1 MFISIDQIKESLKH
15 LKKVDSFWGITF
27 LKFKQLRL
35 PVGNTIEVSLHS
47 EIKDFLEN
55 YYKPCKES
63 AYSYR
68 CFRHSIKN
76 KNRWITVNIYTG
88 SIIQDFYKEPF
99 RESLNKFEEELN
111 HRIYGI
117 LQQALNYQ
125 SKDDLGWTD
134 NYIEILK
141 SCLYNNQVIPAF
153 HLAVWIYREKEWSS
167 ETTPEDI
174 IEHFKNDFLLSEEEI
189 NQLFDISIPDNIN
202 INQLFQ
208 DNVVSWEKLK
218 TFIGKPPDIPLEEGA
233 LTYLEIQG
241 VGAAKKLCFEPA
253 ERLSLITGDN
263 GLGKTFL
270 LECAWWALTG
280 HWANLPAYPTQ
291 TASEDEPVIT
301 FKISGDS
308 ESDTESISYDWQLQR
323 WNEIKNRST
332 IPGLLIYARVDGS
345 FAVWDTAKQYLSSSS
360 RIRNIDRKP
369 LPFVFTKDE
378 LWNGQKDENG
388 NTFIN
393 GLLQDWIQ
401 WQSRPDKYP
410 FDTLVK
416 VLERLSPPEQGD
428 LGILKP
434 GEPVRLPYD
443 AREIPTIEHPYGTVP
458 IIHASA
464 GVQRIITMAY
474 LIVWAY
480 EEHKI
485 QSKLIRRKPQ
495 KRMVILVDE
504 LEAHLHPQWQRAIL
518 PALLD
523 VRDDLASDLQVQIM
537 VATHSPLVMASV
549 EPRFDQRGDK
559 LFSLEL
565 VNSDL
570 LGNEVQIE
578 ELPFIRQG
586 VVDYWLMSDVF
597 KLRHARSLEAEKAIE
612 AAKVLQLSDNPN
624 SEDVERVSNDL
635 ARYLSEDDRF
645 WPRWVYFAEQH
656 GVDL

>member
-1 MFISIDQIKESLKH
+1 MFISIDQIKESLKY

-47 EIKDFLEN
+47 EIEDFLEN
-55 YYKPCKES
+55 HYKPCKES
-63 AYSYR
+63 EFYYR
-68 CFRHSIKN
+68 CFRF
-76 KNRWITVNIYTG
+76 
-88 SIIQDFYKEPF
+88 SIIQKIWMKLDRYV
-99 RESLNKFEEELN
+99 KFIIQDISGKNLFIE
-111 HRIYGI
+111 
-117 LQQALNYQ
+117 ALIHKIDEYNW
-125 SKDDLGWTD
+125 GWKD

-141 SCLYNNQVIPAF
+141 SCLYKNQVIPIF
-153 HLAVWIYREKEWSS
+153 HLAVWIYREKEWTS

-174 IEHFKNDFLLSEEEI
+174 IEHFKNEFLLNEQEI
-189 NQLFDISIPDNIN
+189 NQLFNISIPENIN

-208 DNVVSWEKLK
+208 DKVVSWEELK
-218 TFIGKPPDIPLEEGA
+218 TVIGKPPDILPEEGA

-280 HWANLPAYPTQ
+280 QWANLPAYPTQ

-360 RIRNIDRKP
+360 RIRNIDKKP
-369 LPFVFTKDE
+369 LPFVFTKEE

-401 WQSRPDKYP
+401 WQSRPNKYP
-410 FDTLVK
+410 FNTLVK
-416 VLERLSPPEQGD
+416 VLERLSPPSEGD

-485 QSKLIRRKPQ
+485 QSKLIRREPQ

-523 VRDDLASDLQVQIM
+523 ARDDLASDLQVQIM

-549 EPRFDQRGDK
+549 EPRFDQRVDK

-565 VNSDL
+565 VKSDL

-597 KLRHARSLEAEKAIE
+597 KLLHSRSLEAEKAIE

-624 SEDVERVSNDL
+624 SEDVARVSHDL

>member
-1 MFISIDQIKESLKH
+1 MFISIDQIKESLKY

-47 EIKDFLEN
+47 EIEDFLEK

-63 AYSYR
+63 AY
-68 CFRHSIKN
+68 
-76 KNRWITVNIYTG
+76 
-88 SIIQDFYKEPF
+88 FYKYFGLPKTKWIKLNRYVGYLEKMQPF
-99 RESLNKFEEELN
+99 STEHF
-111 HRIYGI
+111 IA
-117 LQQALNYQ
+117 ALIHQ
-125 SKDDLGWTD
+125 IDEDAWGWKD

-141 SCLYNNQVIPAF
+141 SCLYKNQVIPIF
-153 HLAVWIYREKEWSS
+153 YLAVWIYREKEWSS
-167 ETTPEDI
+167 KITPEDI
-174 IEHFKNDFLLSEEEI
+174 IEHFKNDFLLNEEELH
-189 NQLFDISIPDNIN
+189 QLFDISIPEGIN
-202 INQLFQ
+202 RNQLFQ
-208 DNVVSWEKLK
+208 DKVVSWEELK
-218 TFIGKPPDIPLEEGA
+218 TVIGKPPDILPEEGT

-263 GLGKTFL
+263 GFGKTFL

-280 HWANLPAYPTQ
+280 QWANLPAYPTQ
-291 TASEDEPVIT
+291 NASDDEPVIT

-308 ESDTESISYDWQLQR
+308 ESDTESISYNWQLQR

-360 RIRNIDRKP
+360 RIRNIDKKP
-369 LPFVFTKDE
+369 LPFVFTKEE

-416 VLERLSPPEQGD
+416 VLERLSPPSEGD

-485 QSKLIRRKPQ
+485 QSKLIRREPQ

-549 EPRFDQRGDK
+549 EPRFDQRVDK

-565 VNSDL
+565 VKSDL

-586 VVDYWLMSDVF
+586 VVDSWLMSDVF
-597 KLRHARSLEAEKAIE
+597 KLRHSRSLEAEKAIE

-624 SEDVERVSNDL
+624 SEDVARVSHDL

-645 WPRWVYFAEQH
+645 WPRWIYFAEQH

>member
-1 MFISIDQIKESLKH
+1 MFISIDQIRESLKY
-15 LKKVDSFWGITF
+15 LEKVDSFWGITF

-35 PVGNTIEVSLHS
+35 PVGNIIEISLNS
-47 EIKDFLEN
+47 EIEDFLEN

-63 AYSYR
+63 SYFYR
-68 CFRHSIKN
+68 CFGLPKTRNSWMTLHK
-76 KNRWITVNIYTG
+76 WITLKRYIDYF
-88 SIIQDFYKEPF
+88 IIADIDTQICGQT
-99 RESLNKFEEELN
+99 LLN
-111 HRIYGI
+111 HQI
-117 LQQALNYQ
+117 N
-125 SKDDLGWTD
+125 DDNWGWKD

-141 SCLYNNQVIPAF
+141 SWLSQYDEQLIPAF
-153 HLAVWIYREKEWSS
+153 HLAVWLYREKEWSS

-174 IEHFKNDFLLSEEEI
+174 IKHFKNDFLLNEEEI
-189 NQLFDISIPDNIN
+189 NQLFDISIPENIN

-208 DNVVSWEKLK
+208 NKVVSWKELK
-218 TFIGKPPDIPLEEGA
+218 TVIGQPPDILPEEGA

-280 HWANLPAYPTQ
+280 QWANLPAYPTQ
-291 TASEDEPVIT
+291 TGSEDEPVIT
-301 FKISGDS
+301 FKISGYS

-332 IPGLLIYARVDGS
+332 IPGLSIYARVDGS
-345 FAVWDTAKQYLSSSS
+345 FAVWDTAKQHLSSSS
-360 RIRNIDRKP
+360 RVKNIDKKP

-416 VLERLSPPEQGD
+416 VLERLSPPSEGD

-485 QSKLIRRKPQ
+485 QSKLIRREPQ

-549 EPRFDQRGDK
+549 EPRFDQRLDK

-565 VNSDL
+565 VKSDL

-586 VVDYWLMSDVF
+586 VVDSWLMSDVF

-612 AAKVLQLSDNPN
+612 AAKGLQLSDNPN
-624 SEDVERVSNDL
+624 SEDVARVSNDL
-635 ARYLSEDDRF
+635 AKYLSENDRF

>member
-1 MFISIDQIKESLKH
+1 MFISIDQIKESLKY

-47 EIKDFLEN
+47 EIEDFLES

-68 CFRHSIKN
+68 CFRLPKN
-76 KNRWITVNIYTG
+76 QNRWMKLDKYLRF
-88 SIIQDFYKEPF
+88 IIQDIFIKNLFIE
-99 RESLNKFEEELN
+99 
-111 HRIYGI
+111 
-117 LQQALNYQ
+117 ALIDKIDQY
-125 SKDDLGWTD
+125 SWGWKH

-141 SCLYNNQVIPAF
+141 SCLYKNQVIPIF
-153 HLAVWIYREKEWSS
+153 HLAVWIYREKEWTS

-174 IEHFKNDFLLSEEEI
+174 IEHFKNDFLLNEEEI
-189 NQLFDISIPDNIN
+189 NQLFDIFIPENIN

-208 DNVVSWEKLK
+208 DKVVSWEELK
-218 TFIGKPPDIPLEEGA
+218 TVISKPPDILPEEGT

-263 GLGKTFL
+263 GFGKTFL

-280 HWANLPAYPTQ
+280 QWANLPAYPTQ

-360 RIRNIDRKP
+360 RIRNIEKKP

-485 QSKLIRRKPQ
+485 QSKLIRREPQ

-549 EPRFDQRGDK
+549 EPRFDQRVDK

-565 VNSDL
+565 VKSDL

-586 VVDYWLMSDVF
+586 VVDSWLMSDVF
-597 KLRHARSLEAEKAIE
+597 KLLHSRSLEAEKAIE

-624 SEDVERVSNDL
+624 SEDVARVSHDL

-645 WPRWVYFAEQH
+645 WPRWIYFAEQH

>member
-1 MFISIDQIKESLKH
+1 MFISIDQIKESLKY

-47 EIKDFLEN
+47 EIEDFLEK

-63 AYSYR
+63 AY
-68 CFRHSIKN
+68 
-76 KNRWITVNIYTG
+76 
-88 SIIQDFYKEPF
+88 FYKYFGLPKTKWIKLNRYVGYLEKMQPF
-99 RESLNKFEEELN
+99 STEHF
-111 HRIYGI
+111 IA
-117 LQQALNYQ
+117 ALIHQ
-125 SKDDLGWTD
+125 IDEDAWGWKD

-141 SCLYNNQVIPAF
+141 SCLYKNQVIPIF
-153 HLAVWIYREKEWSS
+153 YLAVWIYREKEWSS
-167 ETTPEDI
+167 KITPEDI
-174 IEHFKNDFLLSEEEI
+174 IEHFKNDFLLNEEELH
-189 NQLFDISIPDNIN
+189 QLFDISIPEGIN
-202 INQLFQ
+202 RNQLFQ
-208 DNVVSWEKLK
+208 DKVVSWEELK
-218 TFIGKPPDIPLEEGA
+218 TVIGKPPDILPEEGT

-263 GLGKTFL
+263 GFGKTFL

-280 HWANLPAYPTQ
+280 QWANLPAYPTQ
-291 TASEDEPVIT
+291 NASEDEPVIT

-308 ESDTESISYDWQLQR
+308 ESDTESISYNWQLQR

-360 RIRNIDRKP
+360 RIRNIDKKP
-369 LPFVFTKDE
+369 LPFVFTKEE

-416 VLERLSPPEQGD
+416 VLERLSPPSEGD

-485 QSKLIRRKPQ
+485 QSKLIRREPQ

-549 EPRFDQRGDK
+549 EPRFDQRVDK

-565 VNSDL
+565 VKSDL

-586 VVDYWLMSDVF
+586 VVDSWLMSDVF
-597 KLRHARSLEAEKAIE
+597 KLRHSRSLEAEKAIE

-624 SEDVERVSNDL
+624 SEDVARVSHDL

-645 WPRWVYFAEQH
+645 WPRWIYFAEQH

>member
-1 MFISIDQIKESLKH
+1 M
-15 LKKVDSFWGITF
+15 
-27 LKFKQLRL
+27 KFKQLQL
-35 PVGNTIEVSLHS
+35 PVGNTIEISLHL
-47 EIKDFLEN
+47 EIKDFLES

-63 AYSYR
+63 EFYYR
-68 CFRHSIKN
+68 CSHVLRRQR
-76 KNRWITVNIYTG
+76 RWM
-88 SIIQDFYKEPF
+88 K
-99 RESLNKFEEELN
+99 LNKYVKFIIEDFSKNLFIE
-111 HRIYGI
+111 
-117 LQQALNYQ
+117 ALIQ
-125 SKDDLGWTD
+125 KIDEDSWGWKD

-141 SCLYNNQVIPAF
+141 SCLCNNHNQVIPIF

-167 ETTPEDI
+167 ETTSEDI
-174 IEHFKNDFLLSEEEI
+174 IEHFKNDFLLNEEEI
-189 NQLFDISIPDNIN
+189 NQLFDISIPENIN
-202 INQLFQ
+202 INQIFQ
-208 DNVVSWEKLK
+208 DQVVSWEELK
-218 TFIGKPPDIPLEEGA
+218 TVIGKPPDILPEEGA

-241 VGAAKKLCFEPA
+241 VGSAKKLCFEPA

-263 GLGKTFL
+263 GFGKTFL

-280 HWANLPAYPTQ
+280 QWANLPAYPTQ

-301 FKISGDS
+301 FEISGDS

-360 RIRNIDRKP
+360 RIRNIEKKP

-410 FDTLVK
+410 FDTLEK
-416 VLERLSPPEQGD
+416 VLERLSPPEEGD

-485 QSKLIRRKPQ
+485 QSKLIRIEPQ

-549 EPRFDQRGDK
+549 EPRFDQRVDK

-565 VNSDL
+565 VKSDL

-586 VVDYWLMSDVF
+586 VVDSWLMSDVF

-624 SEDVERVSNDL
+624 SEDVARVSNDL

-656 GVDL
+656 GVHL

>member
-1 MFISIDQIKESLKH
+1 MFISIDQIKESLKY
-15 LKKVDSFWGITF
+15 LGKVDSFWGITF

-47 EIKDFLEN
+47 EIEDFLEN
-55 YYKPCKES
+55 HYKPCKES
-63 AYSYR
+63 EFYYR
-68 CFRHSIKN
+68 CFRF
-76 KNRWITVNIYTG
+76 
-88 SIIQDFYKEPF
+88 SIIQKIWMKLDRYV
-99 RESLNKFEEELN
+99 KFIIQDISGKNLFIE
-111 HRIYGI
+111 
-117 LQQALNYQ
+117 ALIHKIDEYNW
-125 SKDDLGWTD
+125 GWKD

-141 SCLYNNQVIPAF
+141 SCLYKNQVIPIF
-153 HLAVWIYREKEWSS
+153 HLAVWIYREKEWTS

-174 IEHFKNDFLLSEEEI
+174 IEHFKNEFLLNEQEI
-189 NQLFDISIPDNIN
+189 NQLFNISIPEGIN
-202 INQLFQ
+202 RNQLFE
-208 DNVVSWEKLK
+208 DKVVSWEELK
-218 TFIGKPPDIPLEEGA
+218 TVIGKPPDILPEEGA

-263 GLGKTFL
+263 GFGKTFL

-280 HWANLPAYPTQ
+280 QWANLPAYPTQ

-308 ESDTESISYDWQLQR
+308 ESDTESISYNWQLQR

-360 RIRNIDRKP
+360 RVRNIDKKP

-410 FDTLVK
+410 FNTLVK

-485 QSKLIRRKPQ
+485 QSKLIRIEPQ

-549 EPRFDQRGDK
+549 EPRFDERVDK

-565 VNSDL
+565 VKSDL

-586 VVDYWLMSDVF
+586 VVDSWLMSDVF
-597 KLRHARSLEAEKAIE
+597 KLRHSRSLEAEKAIE

-624 SEDVERVSNDL
+624 SEDVARVSHDL

-645 WPRWVYFAEQH
+645 WPRWIYFAEQH

>member
-1 MFISIDQIKESLKH
+1 MFISIDQIRESLKY
-15 LKKVDSFWGITF
+15 LKEVNHFWGITF

-35 PVGNTIEVSLHS
+35 PVGNTIKVSLHS
-47 EIKDFLEN
+47 EIEDFLEN
-55 YYKPCKES
+55 NYKPCKES
-63 AYSYR
+63 EFYYR
-68 CFRHSIKN
+68 CFRFSIIQKIWM
-76 KNRWITVNIYTG
+76 KLDRYVK
-88 SIIQDFYKEPF
+88 SIIQDISGKNLFIE
-99 RESLNKFEEELN
+99 
-111 HRIYGI
+111 
-117 LQQALNYQ
+117 ALIHQ
-125 SKDDLGWTD
+125 IDEDAWGWKD

-141 SCLYNNQVIPAF
+141 SCLYKNQVVPIF
-153 HLAVWIYREKEWSS
+153 HLAVWIYRQKEWIS

-174 IEHFKNDFLLSEEEI
+174 IEHFKNDFLLNDEEI
-189 NQLFDISIPDNIN
+189 NQLFDISIPEGIN
-202 INQLFQ
+202 RNQLFQ
-208 DNVVSWEKLK
+208 DKVVSWEELK
-218 TFIGKPPDIPLEEGA
+218 TVIGKPPDIIPEKGA

-410 FDTLVK
+410 FNTLEK
-416 VLERLSPPEQGD
+416 VLARLSPPEQGD

-485 QSKLIRRKPQ
+485 QSKLIRREPQ

-523 VRDDLASDLQVQIM
+523 ARDDLASDLQVQIM

-549 EPRFDQRGDK
+549 EPRFDQRVDK
-559 LFSLEL
+559 LFNLEL
-565 VNSDL
+565 VKSDL

-586 VVDYWLMSDVF
+586 VVDSWLMSDVF
-597 KLRHARSLEAEKAIE
+597 KLRHSRSLEAEKAIE

-624 SEDVERVSNDL
+624 SEDVARVSHDL

>member
-1 MFISIDQIKESLKH
+1 MFISIEQIRESLKY
-15 LKKVDSFWGITF
+15 LKEVNHFWGIKF
-27 LKFKQLRL
+27 LKYKQLQL
-35 PVGNTIEVSLHS
+35 PVGNTIKISLYS
-47 EIKDFLEN
+47 EIQAFLEN

-63 AYSYR
+63 AFSYR
-68 CFRHSIKN
+68 CFRLSPSSKNQDRWVRLHRYVTSVVQIETLIKEHSI
-76 KNRWITVNIYTG
+76 
-88 SIIQDFYKEPF
+88 S
-99 RESLNKFEEELN
+99 
-111 HRIYGI
+111 
-117 LQQALNYQ
+117 ALIHQ
-125 SKDDLGWTD
+125 IDEDAWGWKD

-141 SCLYNNQVIPAF
+141 YCLYDNQLIPVF
-153 HLAVWIYREKEWSS
+153 HLAVWIYREKEWIS

-174 IEHFKNDFLLSEEEI
+174 IEHFKNDFLLNEEEI
-189 NQLFDISIPDNIN
+189 HQLFDISIPEEIN
-202 INQLFQ
+202 RNQLFQ
-208 DNVVSWEKLK
+208 DKVVSWKELK
-218 TFIGKPPDIPLEEGA
+218 PVIGKPPDILPEEGA

-280 HWANLPAYPTQ
+280 QWANLPAYPTQ

-360 RIRNIDRKP
+360 RIRNIDKKP

-410 FDTLVK
+410 FNTLVK
-416 VLERLSPPEQGD
+416 VLERLSPPEEGD
-428 LGILKP
+428 LGTLKP

-485 QSKLIRRKPQ
+485 QSKLIRREPQ

-549 EPRFDQRGDK
+549 EPRFDQRVDK

-586 VVDYWLMSDVF
+586 VVDSWLMSDVF

-624 SEDVERVSNDL
+624 SEDVARVSNDL

>member
-1 MFISIDQIKESLKH
+1 MFISIDQIKESLKY

-47 EIKDFLEN
+47 EIEDFLEN

-63 AYSYR
+63 SYFYR
-68 CFRHSIKN
+68 CFGLPKTRNSWMTLHK
-76 KNRWITVNIYTG
+76 WITLKRYIDYF
-88 SIIQDFYKEPF
+88 IIADIDTQICGQT
-99 RESLNKFEEELN
+99 LLN
-111 HRIYGI
+111 HQI
-117 LQQALNYQ
+117 N
-125 SKDDLGWTD
+125 DDNWGWKD

-141 SCLYNNQVIPAF
+141 SWLSQYDEQLIPAF
-153 HLAVWIYREKEWSS
+153 HLAVWLYREKEWSS

-174 IEHFKNDFLLSEEEI
+174 IKHFKNDFLLNEEEI
-189 NQLFDISIPDNIN
+189 NQLFDISIPENIN

-208 DNVVSWEKLK
+208 NKVVSWKELK
-218 TFIGKPPDIPLEEGA
+218 TVISKPPDILPEEGT

-263 GLGKTFL
+263 GFGKTFL

-280 HWANLPAYPTQ
+280 QWANLPAYPTQ

-360 RIRNIDRKP
+360 RIRNIEKKP

-410 FDTLVK
+410 FNTLVK

-485 QSKLIRRKPQ
+485 QSKLIRREPQ

-549 EPRFDQRGDK
+549 EPRFDQRVDK

-565 VNSDL
+565 VKSDL

-586 VVDYWLMSDVF
+586 VVDSWLMSDVF

-624 SEDVERVSNDL
+624 SEDVARVSNDL

>member
-1 MFISIDQIKESLKH
+1 MFISIDQIRESLKY
-15 LKKVDSFWGITF
+15 LQKIDSFWGITF
-27 LKFKQLRL
+27 LKFKQLQL
-35 PVGNTIEVSLHS
+35 PIGNTIKIDLHS
-47 EIKDFLEN
+47 EIEDFLES

-63 AYSYR
+63 AFYYR
-68 CFRHSIKN
+68 CFRLSK
-76 KNRWITVNIYTG
+76 KQNRWMKLNQSLMHLI
-88 SIIQDFYKEPF
+88 
-99 RESLNKFEEELN
+99 REKIFIEALIDEIVL
-111 HRIYGI
+111 IDQI
-117 LQQALNYQ
+117 LEGQL
-125 SKDDLGWTD
+125 SWKD

-141 SCLYNNQVIPAF
+141 YSLYDNQVIPIF

-167 ETTPEDI
+167 ETTAEDI
-174 IEHFKNDFLLSEEEI
+174 IQNFQNEFLLNEQEI
-189 NQLFDISIPDNIN
+189 TQLFDISIPDNIN
-202 INQLFQ
+202 INNLFQ
-208 DNVVSWEKLK
+208 DKVVSWEELK
-218 TFIGKPPDIPLEEGA
+218 TVIGKPPDILPEEGA

-291 TASEDEPVIT
+291 TVSEDEPVIT

-360 RIRNIDRKP
+360 RIKNIDKKP

-485 QSKLIRRKPQ
+485 QSKLIRREPQ

-523 VRDDLASDLQVQIM
+523 VRDELASDLQVQIM

-549 EPRFDQRGDK
+549 EPRFDQRVDK

-565 VNSDL
+565 VKSDL
-570 LGNEVQIE
+570 LGNEV
-578 ELPFIRQG
+578 
-586 VVDYWLMSDVF
+586 
-597 KLRHARSLEAEKAIE
+597 
-612 AAKVLQLSDNPN
+612 
-624 SEDVERVSNDL
+624 
-635 ARYLSEDDRF
+635 YL
-645 WPRWVYFAEQH
+645 V
-656 GVDL
+656 GI

>member
-1 MFISIDQIKESLKH
+1 MFISIDQIRESLKY
-15 LKKVDSFWGITF
+15 LQKVDSFWGITF

-35 PVGNTIEVSLHS
+35 PVGNTIKIYLDS
-47 EIKDFLEN
+47 EIEDFLGI

-63 AYSYR
+63 AYFYR
-68 CFRHSIKN
+68 CFGLPKTKN
-76 KNRWITVNIYTG
+76 SWMTLHKWITLKRYIDYYIIENIDTQIFG
-88 SIIQDFYKEPF
+88 
-99 RESLNKFEEELN
+99 
-111 HRIYGI
+111 
-117 LQQALNYQ
+117 QALLSHQVN
-125 SKDDLGWTD
+125 DDNWGWKD
-134 NYIEILK
+134 NYIEVLK
-141 SCLYNNQVIPAF
+141 SSLYDNQLIPVF

-167 ETTPEDI
+167 ETTAEDI
-174 IEHFKNDFLLSEEEI
+174 IQNFKNQFLLNEQEI
-189 NQLFDISIPDNIN
+189 NQLFDISIPENIN

-208 DNVVSWEKLK
+208 DKVVSWKELK
-218 TFIGKPPDIPLEEGA
+218 TVIGKPPDIIPEKGA

-410 FDTLVK
+410 FNTLEK
-416 VLERLSPPEQGD
+416 VLARLSPPEQGD

-485 QSKLIRRKPQ
+485 QSKLIRREPQ

-523 VRDDLASDLQVQIM
+523 ARDDLASDLQVQIM

-549 EPRFDQRGDK
+549 EPRFDQRVDK
-559 LFSLEL
+559 LFNLEL
-565 VNSDL
+565 VKSDL

-586 VVDYWLMSDVF
+586 VVDSWLMSDVF
-597 KLRHARSLEAEKAIE
+597 KLRHSRSLEAEKAIE

-624 SEDVERVSNDL
+624 SEDVARVSHDL

>member
-1 MFISIDQIKESLKH
+1 MFISIDQIRESLKY
-15 LKKVDSFWGITF
+15 LQKIDSFWGITF
-27 LKFKQLRL
+27 LKFKQLQL
-35 PVGNTIEVSLHS
+35 PIGNTIKIDLHS
-47 EIKDFLEN
+47 EIEDFLES

-63 AYSYR
+63 AFYYR
-68 CFRHSIKN
+68 CFRLSK
-76 KNRWITVNIYTG
+76 KQNRWMKLNQSLMHLI
-88 SIIQDFYKEPF
+88 
-99 RESLNKFEEELN
+99 REKIFIEALIDEIVL
-111 HRIYGI
+111 IDQI
-117 LQQALNYQ
+117 LEGQL
-125 SKDDLGWTD
+125 SWKD

-141 SCLYNNQVIPAF
+141 YSLYDNQVIPIF

-167 ETTPEDI
+167 ETTAEDI
-174 IEHFKNDFLLSEEEI
+174 IQNFQNEFLLNEQEI
-189 NQLFDISIPDNIN
+189 TQLFDISIPDNIN
-202 INQLFQ
+202 INNLFQ
-208 DNVVSWEKLK
+208 DKVVTWEELK
-218 TFIGKPPDIPLEEGA
+218 TVIGKPPDILPEEGA

-291 TASEDEPVIT
+291 TVSEDEPVIT

-360 RIRNIDRKP
+360 RIKNIDKKP

-485 QSKLIRRKPQ
+485 QSKLIRREPQ

-523 VRDDLASDLQVQIM
+523 VRDELASDLQVQIM

-549 EPRFDQRGDK
+549 EPRFDQRVDK

-565 VNSDL
+565 VKSDL
-570 LGNEVQIE
+570 LGNEV
-578 ELPFIRQG
+578 
-586 VVDYWLMSDVF
+586 
-597 KLRHARSLEAEKAIE
+597 
-612 AAKVLQLSDNPN
+612 
-624 SEDVERVSNDL
+624 
-635 ARYLSEDDRF
+635 YL
-645 WPRWVYFAEQH
+645 V
-656 GVDL
+656 GI

>member
-15 LKKVDSFWGITF
+15 LEKVDSFWGITF

-47 EIKDFLEN
+47 EIEDFVEK

-63 AYSYR
+63 AYFYR
-68 CFRHSIKN
+68 YFGLPKTKWIKL
-76 KNRWITVNIYTG
+76 NRYVGYLEKMQPF
-88 SIIQDFYKEPF
+88 SKEHF
-99 RESLNKFEEELN
+99 
-111 HRIYGI
+111 IA
-117 LQQALNYQ
+117 ALIHQ
-125 SKDDLGWTD
+125 IDEDAWGWKD

-141 SCLYNNQVIPAF
+141 SCLYKNQVIPLF

-167 ETTPEDI
+167 ETTPESI
-174 IEHFKNDFLLSEEEI
+174 IQNFKNEFLLNEQEI
-189 NQLFDISIPDNIN
+189 NQLFDISIPEGIN
-202 INQLFQ
+202 RNQLFQ
-208 DNVVSWEKLK
+208 DKVVSWKELK
-218 TFIGKPPDIPLEEGA
+218 TVIGKPPDILPEEGT

-280 HWANLPAYPTQ
+280 QWANLPAYPTQ

-301 FKISGDS
+301 FEISGDS
-308 ESDTESISYDWQLQR
+308 ESDIESISYDWQLQR

-345 FAVWDTAKQYLSSSS
+345 FAVWDTAKQYLSSPS
-360 RIRNIDRKP
+360 RIRNIDKKP

-378 LWNGQKDENG
+378 LWNGQKDENA

-485 QSKLIRRKPQ
+485 QSKLIRREPQ

-523 VRDDLASDLQVQIM
+523 VRDDLESDLQVQIM

-549 EPRFDQRGDK
+549 EPRFDARVDK

-565 VNSDL
+565 VKSDL

-586 VVDYWLMSDVF
+586 VVDSWLMSDVF

-624 SEDVERVSNDL
+624 SEDVARVSNDL

>member
-1 MFISIDQIKESLKH
+1 MFISIDQIKESLKY

-47 EIKDFLEN
+47 EIEDFLEK

-63 AYSYR
+63 AY
-68 CFRHSIKN
+68 
-76 KNRWITVNIYTG
+76 
-88 SIIQDFYKEPF
+88 FYKYFGLPKTKWIKLNRYVGYLEKMQPF
-99 RESLNKFEEELN
+99 STEHF
-111 HRIYGI
+111 IA
-117 LQQALNYQ
+117 ALIHQ
-125 SKDDLGWTD
+125 IDEDAWGWKD

-141 SCLYNNQVIPAF
+141 SCLYKNQVIPIF
-153 HLAVWIYREKEWSS
+153 YLAVWIYREKEWSS
-167 ETTPEDI
+167 KITPEDI
-174 IEHFKNDFLLSEEEI
+174 IEHFKNDFLLNEEELH
-189 NQLFDISIPDNIN
+189 QLFDISIPEGIN
-202 INQLFQ
+202 RNQLFQ
-208 DNVVSWEKLK
+208 DKVVSWEELK
-218 TFIGKPPDIPLEEGA
+218 TVIGKPPDILPEEGT

-263 GLGKTFL
+263 GFGKTFL

-280 HWANLPAYPTQ
+280 QWANLPAYPTQ
-291 TASEDEPVIT
+291 NASDDEPVIT

-308 ESDTESISYDWQLQR
+308 ESDTESISYNWQLQR

-360 RIRNIDRKP
+360 RIRNIDKKP
-369 LPFVFTKDE
+369 LPFVFTKEE

-416 VLERLSPPEQGD
+416 VLERLSPPSEGD

-485 QSKLIRRKPQ
+485 QSKLIRREPQ

-549 EPRFDQRGDK
+549 EPRFDQRVDK

-565 VNSDL
+565 VKSDL

-586 VVDYWLMSDVF
+586 VVDSWLMSDVF
-597 KLRHARSLEAEKAIE
+597 KLRHSRSLEAEKAIE

-624 SEDVERVSNDL
+624 SEDVARVSHDL

>member
-1 MFISIDQIKESLKH
+1 MFISIDQIRESLKY
-15 LKKVDSFWGITF
+15 LQKVDSFWGITF

-35 PVGNTIEVSLHS
+35 PVGNTIKIYLDS
-47 EIKDFLEN
+47 EIEDFLGI

-63 AYSYR
+63 AYFYR
-68 CFRHSIKN
+68 CFGLPKTKN
-76 KNRWITVNIYTG
+76 SWMTLHKWITLKRYIDYYIIENIDTQIFG
-88 SIIQDFYKEPF
+88 
-99 RESLNKFEEELN
+99 
-111 HRIYGI
+111 
-117 LQQALNYQ
+117 QALLSHQVN
-125 SKDDLGWTD
+125 DDNWGWKD
-134 NYIEILK
+134 NYIEVLK
-141 SCLYNNQVIPAF
+141 SSLYDNQLIPVF

-167 ETTPEDI
+167 ETTAEDI
-174 IEHFKNDFLLSEEEI
+174 IQNFKNQFLLNEQEI
-189 NQLFDISIPDNIN
+189 NQLFDISIPENIN

-208 DNVVSWEKLK
+208 DKVVSWKELK
-218 TFIGKPPDIPLEEGA
+218 TVIGKPPDIIPEKGA

-410 FDTLVK
+410 FNTLEK
-416 VLERLSPPEQGD
+416 VLARLSPPEQGD

-485 QSKLIRRKPQ
+485 QSKLIRREPQ

-523 VRDDLASDLQVQIM
+523 ARDDLASDLQVQIM

-549 EPRFDQRGDK
+549 EPRFDQRVDK
-559 LFSLEL
+559 LFNLEL
-565 VNSDL
+565 VKSDL

-586 VVDYWLMSDVF
+586 VVDSWLMSDVF
-597 KLRHARSLEAEKAIE
+597 KLRHSRSLEAEKAIE

-624 SEDVERVSNDL
+624 SEDVARVSHDL

-656 GVDL
+656 GVD

>member
-1 MFISIDQIKESLKH
+1 MFISIDQIKESLKY

-35 PVGNTIEVSLHS
+35 PVGNTIKVSLHS
-47 EIKDFLEN
+47 EIEDFLEN
-55 YYKPCKES
+55 HYKPCKES
-63 AYSYR
+63 EFYYR
-68 CFRHSIKN
+68 CFRFSIIQKIWM
-76 KNRWITVNIYTG
+76 KLDRYVK
-88 SIIQDFYKEPF
+88 SIIQDISGKNLFIE
-99 RESLNKFEEELN
+99 
-111 HRIYGI
+111 
-117 LQQALNYQ
+117 ALIHQ
-125 SKDDLGWTD
+125 IDEDAWGWKD

-141 SCLYNNQVIPAF
+141 SCLYKSQVIPIF
-153 HLAVWIYREKEWSS
+153 YLAVWIYREKEWIS

-174 IEHFKNDFLLSEEEI
+174 IEHFKNDFLLNEEEI
-189 NQLFDISIPDNIN
+189 HQLFDISIPEGIN
-202 INQLFQ
+202 RNQLFE
-208 DNVVSWEKLK
+208 DKVVSWEELK
-218 TFIGKPPDIPLEEGA
+218 TVIGKPPDILPEEGA

-263 GLGKTFL
+263 GFGKTFL

-280 HWANLPAYPTQ
+280 QWANLPAYPTQ

-360 RIRNIDRKP
+360 RIRNIEKKP

-410 FDTLVK
+410 FNTLVK

-485 QSKLIRRKPQ
+485 QSKLIRREPQ

-549 EPRFDQRGDK
+549 EPRFDERVDK

-565 VNSDL
+565 VKSDL

-586 VVDYWLMSDVF
+586 VVDSWLMSDVF
-597 KLRHARSLEAEKAIE
+597 KLRHSRSLEAEKAIE

-624 SEDVERVSNDL
+624 SEDVARVSHDL

-645 WPRWVYFAEQH
+645 WPRWIYFAEQH

>member
-1 MFISIDQIKESLKH
+1 MFISIEQIRESLKY
-15 LKKVDSFWGITF
+15 LEKVDSFSGITF
-27 LKFKQLRL
+27 LKFKQLQL
-35 PVGNTIEVSLHS
+35 PVGTTIKLSLYS
-47 EIKDFLEN
+47 EIKDFLER
-55 YYKPCKES
+55 YYQPCKGS
-63 AYSYR
+63 KFSYR
-68 CFRHSIKN
+68 CFRLSKN
-76 KNRWITVNIYTG
+76 QDRWLNLDKYVK
-88 SIIQDFYKEPF
+88 SIIKDIHITLFIEALISDKI
-99 RESLNKFEEELN
+99 LEEEW
-111 HRIYGI
+111 GW
-117 LQQALNYQ
+117 
-125 SKDDLGWTD
+125 KDK
-134 NYIEILK
+134 YIGFLK
-141 SCLYNNQVIPAF
+141 YLLYNKKLIPAF
-153 HLAVWIYREKEWSS
+153 HLAVWLYREKEWSS

-174 IEHFKNDFLLSEEEI
+174 IEHFKNDFWLNEEEI
-189 NQLFDISIPDNIN
+189 HQLFDISIPEGIN
-202 INQLFQ
+202 RNQLFQ
-208 DNVVSWEKLK
+208 DTVVSWQELK
-218 TFIGKPPDIPLEEGA
+218 TVIGKPPDILPEEGT

-270 LECAWWALTG
+270 LECVWWALTG
-280 HWANLPAYPTQ
+280 QWANLPAYPMPTV
-291 TASEDEPVIT
+291 TEDEPVIT
-301 FKISGDS
+301 FTISGDS

-360 RIRNIDRKP
+360 RIRNIDKKP
-369 LPFVFTKDE
+369 LPFVFTKEE

-393 GLLQDWIQ
+393 GLLQDWTQ

-410 FDTLVK
+410 FNTLEE
-416 VLERLSPPEQGD
+416 VLARLSPPSEGD

-443 AREIPTIEHPYGTVP
+443 AREIPTIEHPYGTVS

-474 LIVWAY
+474 LIVWAW

-485 QSKLIRRKPQ
+485 QSKLIRREPQ

-549 EPRFDQRGDK
+549 EPRFDERVDK

-565 VNSDL
+565 VKSDL

-586 VVDYWLMSDVF
+586 VVDSWLMSDVF

-624 SEDVERVSNDL
+624 SEDVARVSNDL

>member
-1 MFISIDQIKESLKH
+1 MFISIDQIKESLKY
-15 LKKVDSFWGITF
+15 LEKVDSFWGITF

-35 PVGNTIEVSLHS
+35 PLGNTIEISLYS
-47 EIKDFLEN
+47 EIEDFLEN
-55 YYKPCKES
+55 HYKPCKES
-63 AYSYR
+63 AYFYR
-68 CFRHSIKN
+68 CFGLPKTRNSWMTLHK
-76 KNRWITVNIYTG
+76 WITLKRYIDYFIIENIDTQIVG
-88 SIIQDFYKEPF
+88 QA
-99 RESLNKFEEELN
+99 LLN
-111 HRIYGI
+111 HQI
-117 LQQALNYQ
+117 N
-125 SKDDLGWTD
+125 DDHWGWKH

-141 SCLYNNQVIPAF
+141 SCLSQYDNQVIPIF

-167 ETTPEDI
+167 ETTAEDI
-174 IEHFKNDFLLSEEEI
+174 IQNFQNEFLLNEQEI
-189 NQLFDISIPDNIN
+189 TQLFDISIPDNIN
-202 INQLFQ
+202 INNLFQ
-208 DNVVSWEKLK
+208 DKVVTWEELK
-218 TFIGKPPDIPLEEGA
+218 TVIGKPPDILPEEGT

-291 TASEDEPVIT
+291 TVSEDEPVIT

-323 WNEIKNRST
+323 WNKIKNRST

-360 RIRNIDRKP
+360 RIRNTDRKP

-485 QSKLIRRKPQ
+485 QSKLIRREPQ

-549 EPRFDQRGDK
+549 EPRFDQRVDK

-565 VNSDL
+565 VKSDL

-597 KLRHARSLEAEKAIE
+597 KLRHSRSLEAEKAIE

-624 SEDVERVSNDL
+624 SEDVARVSHDL

-656 GVDL
+656 GVHL

>member
-47 EIKDFLEN
+47 EIEDFLEN
-55 YYKPCKES
+55 HYKPCKES
-63 AYSYR
+63 EFYYR
-68 CFRHSIKN
+68 CFRFSIIQKIWM
-76 KNRWITVNIYTG
+76 KLDRYVK
-88 SIIQDFYKEPF
+88 SIIQDISGKNLFIE
-99 RESLNKFEEELN
+99 
-111 HRIYGI
+111 
-117 LQQALNYQ
+117 ALIHQ
-125 SKDDLGWTD
+125 IDEDAWGWKD

-141 SCLYNNQVIPAF
+141 SCLYKSQVIPIF
-153 HLAVWIYREKEWSS
+153 YLAVWIYREKEWIS

-174 IEHFKNDFLLSEEEI
+174 IEHFKNDFLLNEEEI
-189 NQLFDISIPDNIN
+189 HQLFDISIPEGIN
-202 INQLFQ
+202 RNQLFE
-208 DNVVSWEKLK
+208 DKVVSWEELK
-218 TFIGKPPDIPLEEGA
+218 TVIGKPPDILPEEGA

-280 HWANLPAYPTQ
+280 QWANLPAYPTQ

-345 FAVWDTAKQYLSSSS
+345 FAVWDTAKQYLSTSS
-360 RIRNIDRKP
+360 RIRNIDKKP

-485 QSKLIRRKPQ
+485 QSKLIRREPQ

-549 EPRFDQRGDK
+549 EPRFDQRVDK

-570 LGNEVQIE
+570 FGNEVQIE

-586 VVDYWLMSDVF
+586 VVDSWLMSDVF

-624 SEDVERVSNDL
+624 SEDVARVSNDL

>member
-1 MFISIDQIKESLKH
+1 MFISIDQIKKSLKY
-15 LKKVDSFWGITF
+15 LEKVDSFWGITF

-35 PVGNTIEVSLHS
+35 PVGNTIKIYLDS
-47 EIKDFLEN
+47 EIEDFLGI

-63 AYSYR
+63 AYFYR
-68 CFRHSIKN
+68 CFGLPKTKN
-76 KNRWITVNIYTG
+76 SWMTLHKWITLKRYIDYYIIENIDTQIFG
-88 SIIQDFYKEPF
+88 
-99 RESLNKFEEELN
+99 
-111 HRIYGI
+111 
-117 LQQALNYQ
+117 QALLSHQVN
-125 SKDDLGWTD
+125 DDNWGWKD
-134 NYIEILK
+134 NYIEVLK
-141 SCLYNNQVIPAF
+141 SSLYDNQLIPVF

-167 ETTPEDI
+167 ETTAEDI
-174 IEHFKNDFLLSEEEI
+174 IQNFKNQFLLNEQEI
-189 NQLFDISIPDNIN
+189 NQLFDISIPENIN

-208 DNVVSWEKLK
+208 DKVVSWKELK
-218 TFIGKPPDIPLEEGA
+218 TVIGKPPDIIPEKGA

-410 FDTLVK
+410 FNTLEK
-416 VLERLSPPEQGD
+416 VLARLSPPEQGD

-485 QSKLIRRKPQ
+485 QSKLIRREPQ

-523 VRDDLASDLQVQIM
+523 ARDDLASDLQVQIM

-549 EPRFDQRGDK
+549 EPRFDQRVDK
-559 LFSLEL
+559 LFNLEL
-565 VNSDL
+565 VKSDL

-586 VVDYWLMSDVF
+586 VVDSWLMSDVF
-597 KLRHARSLEAEKAIE
+597 KLRHSRSLEAEKAIE

-624 SEDVERVSNDL
+624 SEDVARVSHDL

>member
-1 MFISIDQIKESLKH
+1 MFISIDQIKESLKY

-47 EIKDFLEN
+47 EIEDFLEK

-63 AYSYR
+63 AY
-68 CFRHSIKN
+68 
-76 KNRWITVNIYTG
+76 
-88 SIIQDFYKEPF
+88 FYKYFGLPKTKWIKLNRYVGYLEKMQPF
-99 RESLNKFEEELN
+99 STEHF
-111 HRIYGI
+111 IA
-117 LQQALNYQ
+117 ALIHQ
-125 SKDDLGWTD
+125 IDEDAWGWKD

-141 SCLYNNQVIPAF
+141 SCLYKNQVIPIF
-153 HLAVWIYREKEWSS
+153 YLAVWIYREKEWSS
-167 ETTPEDI
+167 KITPEDI
-174 IEHFKNDFLLSEEEI
+174 IEHFKNDFLLNEEELH
-189 NQLFDISIPDNIN
+189 QLFDISIPEGIN
-202 INQLFQ
+202 RNQLFQ
-208 DNVVSWEKLK
+208 DKVVSWEELK
-218 TFIGKPPDIPLEEGA
+218 TVIGKPPDILPEEGT

-263 GLGKTFL
+263 GFGKTFL

-280 HWANLPAYPTQ
+280 QWANLPAYPTQ
-291 TASEDEPVIT
+291 NASDDEPVIT

-308 ESDTESISYDWQLQR
+308 ESDTESISYNWQLQR

-360 RIRNIDRKP
+360 RIRNIDKKP

-416 VLERLSPPEQGD
+416 VLERLSPPSEGD

-485 QSKLIRRKPQ
+485 QSKLIRREPQ

-549 EPRFDQRGDK
+549 EPRFDQRVDK

-565 VNSDL
+565 VKSDL

-586 VVDYWLMSDVF
+586 VVDSWLMSDVF
-597 KLRHARSLEAEKAIE
+597 KLRHSRSLEAEKAIE

-624 SEDVERVSNDL
+624 SEDVARVSHDL

-645 WPRWVYFAEQH
+645 WPRWIYFAEQH

>member
-35 PVGNTIEVSLHS
+35 PVGNTIKIDIDS
-47 EIKDFLEN
+47 EIEDFLES

-63 AYSYR
+63 EFSYR
-68 CFRHSIKN
+68 CFRLSKN
-76 KNRWITVNIYTG
+76 QKRWVKLNQSLMHLI
-88 SIIQDFYKEPF
+88 
-99 RESLNKFEEELN
+99 REKTFIEALIDEIVL
-111 HRIYGI
+111 IDQI
-117 LQQALNYQ
+117 LE
-125 SKDDLGWTD
+125 KGFGWKD
-134 NYIEILK
+134 NYIEVLK
-141 SCLYNNQVIPAF
+141 SCLYNNQVIPTF
-153 HLAVWIYREKEWSS
+153 HLAAWIYRDKEWQS

-174 IEHFKNDFLLSEEEI
+174 IENFKNEFLLNEQEI
-189 NQLFDISIPDNIN
+189 NQLFDISIPENIK

-208 DNVVSWEKLK
+208 DKVVSWKELK
-218 TFIGKPPDIPLEEGA
+218 TVIGKPPDILPEEGA

-280 HWANLPAYPTQ
+280 QWANIPAYPTQ

-360 RIRNIDRKP
+360 RIKNIDRKP

-401 WQSRPDKYP
+401 WQSRRDKYP
-410 FDTLVK
+410 FDTLEK
-416 VLERLSPPEQGD
+416 VLERLSPPEEGD

-485 QSKLIRRKPQ
+485 QSKLIRREPQ

-549 EPRFDQRGDK
+549 EPRFDQRVDK

-565 VNSDL
+565 VKSDL

-624 SEDVERVSNDL
+624 SEDVARVSNDL